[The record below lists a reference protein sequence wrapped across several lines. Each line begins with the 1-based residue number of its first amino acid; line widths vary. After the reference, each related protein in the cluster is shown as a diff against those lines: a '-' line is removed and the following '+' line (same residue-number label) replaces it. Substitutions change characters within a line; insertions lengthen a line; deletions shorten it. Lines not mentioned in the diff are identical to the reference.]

1 MSFIIQPTSSTPS
14 APSYTVVNASG
25 AVSEG
30 SLNLVDTSSAAITLT
45 LPAAPGQ
52 GASIYFQDAK
62 GTWDS
67 NPLTIDRN
75 GKTIQGLAENL
86 IAANENGG
94 FGLVYNG
101 TEWRTY

>member
-1 MSFIIQPTSSTPS
+1 VSFILQPSSSVAAPTYSVISTSGNVS
-14 APSYTVVNASG
+14 AG
-25 AVSEG
+25 Q
-30 SLNLVDTSSAAITLT
+30 LLLVDTSGGAITLT
-45 LPAAPGQ
+45 LPAAPGN
-52 GASIYFQDAK
+52 GDSIYFQDGK

-67 NPLTIDRN
+67 NPLTINRN

>member
-1 MSFIIQPTSSTPS
+1 MSFIIQPTSSVG
-14 APSYTVVNASG
+14 APTYTVVNGSG
-25 AVSEG
+25 AVTAG
-30 SLNLVDTSSAAITLT
+30 SLNLVNTSSAPITLT

-52 GASIYFQDAK
+52 GDSIYFQDAN

-67 NPLTIDRN
+67 NPLTINRN
-75 GKTIQGLAENL
+75 GKTIQGLAEDL

>member
-1 MSFIIQPTSSTPS
+1 MSFIIQPTSSVG
-14 APSYTVVNASG
+14 APTYTVVNGSG
-25 AVSEG
+25 SVTAG
-30 SLNLVDTSSAAITLT
+30 SLNLVDTSSTAITLT

-52 GASIYFQDAK
+52 GDSIYFQDAK

-67 NPLTIDRN
+67 NPLTINRN
-75 GKTIQGLAENL
+75 GNTIQGLAENL